1 MYNILVCDDERD
13 IVSALAVVYLNL
25 NTDDCKA
32 SVTLKNISETPLN
45 LTSDELF
52 ERFTRGDR
60 SRSTEGNGLGLS
72 IAESLVKLQNGNIS
86 INIDGDLFK
95 VTVTFDICNEV
106 DPE

>member
-25 NTDDCKA
+25 NTDGGKV
-32 SVTLKNISETPLN
+32 SVILKNISETPLN

-52 ERFTRGDR
+52 ERFTRGDC

-72 IAESLVKLQNGNIS
+72 IAESLIKLQNGDIS

-95 VTVTFDICNEV
+95 VTVTFDICKEV